1 MPHDP
6 RVHQLVSLLGNH
18 ELTVKEMMTLID
30 YALQHD
36 MSENA
41 EKAYNIILNGNTF
54 ESRVKQMIELLD
66 RK

>member
-1 MPHDP
+1 
-6 RVHQLVSLLGNH
+6 
-18 ELTVKEMMTLID
+18 MMNLID

-41 EKAYNIILNGNTF
+41 EKAYKIILNGNTF